1 MKSYACLCLLL
12 AGVFCVACFSG
23 ACADELPPTLKPQ
36 VNPRAVYDWKKR
48 HEAVMER
55 NRAVKPEYV
64 VFGDSITH
72 RWGGEPSGDNRALGT
87 GKTAW
92 DSLFSSHAVTNMGF
106 GSDYVDNAYY
116 RLQLGELDGISPRV
130 IIVLLGTNN
139 LGGRKDA
146 PRVCADNLKAF
157 VSLARRKCPSS
168 KILLLG
174 ILPREGKKL
183 APLVRETNKMIS
195 GLADGNSVFFANPGE
210 EFLGEDGVSPKPGL
224 LEDGL
229 HPSARG
235 YDILGKSLSV
245 LLKKMDD
252 KYGKLPAPR

>member
-55 NRAVKPEYV
+55 NRTVKPEYV

-174 ILPREGKKL
+174 ILPREEKKL
-183 APLVRETNKMIS
+183 APLIRETNKMIS

-235 YDILGKSLSV
+235 YDKLGKSLSV

>member
-1 MKSYACLCLLL
+1 MKSHACLCLLL
-12 AGVFCVACFSG
+12 AGVFCVAFFSG

-55 NRAVKPEYV
+55 NRTVKPEYV

-146 PRVCADNLKAF
+146 PRACADNLKAF

-174 ILPREGKKL
+174 ILPRE
-183 APLVRETNKMIS
+183 E
-195 GLADGNSVFFANPGE
+195 
-210 EFLGEDGVSPKPGL
+210 
-224 LEDGL
+224 
-229 HPSARG
+229 
-235 YDILGKSLSV
+235 KSW
-245 LLKKMDD
+245 
-252 KYGKLPAPR
+252 LP